1 MAHVA
6 PFYVGSKMAFCVHMY
21 IISHVTY
28 EDFLP
33 YIEKW
38 YTPKI
43 PHNSLIRLFM
53 QKPEFL
59 AICLSLMY
67 ENIILK

>member
-1 MAHVA
+1 
-6 PFYVGSKMAFCVHMY
+6 MAFCVHMY

-28 EDFLP
+28 EDFPP

-43 PHNSLIRLFM
+43 PRN
-53 QKPEFL
+53 
-59 AICLSLMY
+59 
-67 ENIILK
+67 NIITFIHCPNSRPCCLNKTFMGFQPSVFEKY